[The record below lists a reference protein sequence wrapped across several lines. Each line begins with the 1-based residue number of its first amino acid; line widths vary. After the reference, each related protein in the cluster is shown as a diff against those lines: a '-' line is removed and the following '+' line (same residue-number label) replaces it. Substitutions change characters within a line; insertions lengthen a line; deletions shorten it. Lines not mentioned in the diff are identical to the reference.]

1 MFPPYPVLLT
11 IKRAQLDYNHITG
24 CMVMV
29 EVVVVRTLAI
39 ISQKGGILVADGLA
53 LATARDL
60 DIYLSVIRRAS
71 QRRARWLVERE
82 IATTIQKII
91 RQLTLSGIEGDAR
104 AAELQERIVTS
115 SRILGR
121 EGLNAGPDRA

>member
-1 MFPPYPVLLT
+1 
-11 IKRAQLDYNHITG
+11 
-24 CMVMV
+24 MVMV